1 MKVFNIVRRH
11 WILIALMLIALALRI
26 WYLTI
31 NPLWPQ
37 FSNAD
42 DGDYFQRAL
51 RFAVTGRYVDD
62 GWLIRPPFHV
72 WIFAGWL
79 KLALE
84 FGQSASA
91 GVRLIQGFQ
100 TLLGV
105 ALVPLGYALAARL
118 FNRRAGL
125 IFAGFCALWFPFV
138 ELPATLFS
146 EPIYLFLFTLHLW
159 LLLRFDDTRRLH
171 NLVLSGLVLG
181 MAALTRS
188 PALYALVF
196 AVPWLVIKNLEP
208 RTQNLTEEQRT
219 KSKEQT
225 KNLEPRTQNL
235 TEEQGNNRTKE
246 QRTKSKEQSTATPLR
261 LPQPRRKSAEVRG
274 KVPGDE
280 GQSSSRLL
288 STLYASIRRSIAPF
302 AVLSACTLA
311 IVLPWT
317 ARNWIVYHRFVA
329 IDTLGPINL
338 WLDLEG
344 TELRTQ
350 KIEQLRQLPQADRQ
364 AFATEKVRE
373 ILSVEPLRPLRNVWP
388 TFRHVWK
395 AQYVEDLWVKS
406 SFFTRPLREAAPLG
420 LASDLFWLIAA
431 FAGLLGLLHPATDRA
446 FKVLIGLWLVYSF
459 ATVLVFH
466 VEPRYLLPI
475 WLLLALYGSWTLSAG
490 IGWIAGLRRQP
501 WRAALVYGAVLAI
514 AALFITYRD
523 YPSII
528 AQGLR
533 RDWHMRSGDQAY
545 ARADYPAAEREYR
558 AALDADP
565 QFVDSEIPL
574 ALALAAQGRS
584 ADARAVLSP
593 GDSRRSGIVAGL
605 LSRDAGDEAQARTL
619 LSTVEQRA
627 GEDAQRWTL
636 DHVPVRPRA
645 ALVLG
650 QDALDLGYIVGFAGS
665 EQAGDLSY
673 RWLLG
678 SGEIVLPLIRPLAA
692 GDSIGLTLAAP
703 LPLTGPLQV
712 RINGGPAILL
722 RPDPQ
727 WREYRLV
734 IPPALADQTE
744 LRLSLSAPTYLP
756 MREEEESDDP
766 RSLSVMVH
774 RVVVY
779 Q

>member
-1 MKVFNIVRRH
+1 MKVLNLFRRH
-11 WILIALMLIALALRI
+11 WVLIVLMVLALLLRV

-84 FGQSASA
+84 LGQSASF

-105 ALVPLGYALAARL
+105 IMVPLGYALAGRL

-146 EPIYLFLFTLHLW
+146 EPLYLFLFTLHLW
-159 LLLRFDDTRRLH
+159 LLLRFDDTGRYR
-171 NLVLSGLVLG
+171 NLALAGLVLG

-196 AVPWLVIKNLEP
+196 AVPWLVLKNLEP
-208 RTQNLTEEQRT
+208 RTKNQEPQEQRN
-219 KSKEQT
+219 K
-225 KNLEPRTQNL
+225 EPRTKNSRSSFPPSPAA
-235 TEEQGNNRTKE
+235 TGEGGQG
-246 QRTKSKEQSTATPLR
+246 
-261 LPQPRRKSAEVRG
+261 G
-274 KVPGDE
+274 E
-280 GQSSSRLL
+280 GQPSSRFL
-288 STLYASIRRSIAPF
+288 STLYLALRRSIAPF
-302 AVLSACTLA
+302 AVLAACTLA

-317 ARNWIVYHRFVA
+317 ARNWIVYRHFIAV
-329 IDTLGPINL
+329 DTLGPINL

-350 KIEQLRQLPQADRQ
+350 KIEQLRALPQADRQ
-364 AFATEKVRE
+364 AFATEKVRA

-395 AQYVEDLWVKS
+395 AQYVEDFWVKS

-420 LASDLFWLIAA
+420 LASDLFWLIAT
-431 FAGLLGLLHPATDRA
+431 FAGLIGLLHPATDRA
-446 FKVLIGLWLVYSF
+446 FKALIGLWLVYSF

-475 WLLLALYGSWTLSAG
+475 WLLLALYGSWTLSRG
-490 IGWIAGLRRQP
+490 IRWIAELRRQP
-501 WRAALVYGAVLAI
+501 WRAALVYGSVLAI

-523 YPSII
+523 YPAII
-528 AQGLR
+528 ARGVQ
-533 RDWHMRSGDQAY
+533 RDWHMRSADQAF
-545 ARADYPAAEREYR
+545 ARADYVTAEQEYR
-558 AALDADP
+558 AALKADP
-565 QFVDSEIPL
+565 EFVDSEIPL
-574 ALALAAQGRS
+574 ALTLNAQGRTEE
-584 ADARAVLSP
+584 ARSVLKP
-593 GDSRRSGIVAGL
+593 EDSRRSGIVAGL
-605 LSRDAGDEAQARTL
+605 LSRDAGDEATARTL
-619 LSTVEQRA
+619 LSTVEQRS

-636 DHVPVRPRA
+636 DHVPVQPRQT
-645 ALVLG
+645 LVLG

-665 EQAGDLSY
+665 ELAADLSY

-678 SGEIVLPLIRPLAA
+678 EGEIVLPLGAPLAA
-692 GDSIGLTLAAP
+692 GDSVGLTLAAP
-703 LPLTGPLQV
+703 LPMKGPLQV
-712 RINGGPAILL
+712 RINGGPTLLL

-727 WREYRLV
+727 WREYRLA
-734 IPPALADQTE
+734 IPPALAGQTK

-756 MREEEESDDP
+756 MREEAESDDP

-779 Q
+779 